1 MFLTIPAL
9 APLVHRVYPGM
20 TTTLSGA
27 TTSSLEIGLGSARGG
42 GDGVTRAATT
52 AAPRL
57 HGATP
62 HLALVIT
69 ASPAGDAMA
78 EARGVLGRIQ
88 VAGGAS
94 ALLLTDDGPMKSGA
108 LVVCVAN
115 ADGAASGVAA
125 TTGRDLADAGQAAA
139 RLVLSGW
146 PFRARYPRGLGIAF
160 ARSDSGDSALR
171 FLDSWRDFMGPK
183 MRTVCGVLGSP
194 VLYGGGQGNAVRRLA
209 GRGRG
214 GVRAWCPAR
223 GRAGRPRDRCHRRL
237 APQRSSARLILGARR
252 APVEP
257 DLPQQTRPRHR
268 AHARDALRA
277 RGGDRVVVVDAVHAD
292 HFPDAAR
299 EQPRRHRAGHP
310 ARDPAAAKRR
320 VRELVHH
327 EDLSRPETDEAR
339 DTAETPTLAKACSAR
354 HGGPAGGRGP
364 GREQAETRPA

>member
-9 APLVHRVYPGM
+9 APLVHRAYPGRP
-20 TTTLSGA
+20 TPSGGA
-27 TTSSLEIGLGSARGG
+27 APSSLEIGLGSATGG
-42 GDGVTRAATT
+42 RDAVPRAAPP

-139 RLVLSGW
+139 RPVLSGA

-194 VLYGGGQGNAVRRLA
+194 VLYGG
-209 GRGRG
+209 
-214 GVRAWCPAR
+214 
-223 GRAGRPRDRCHRRL
+223 
-237 APQRSSARLILGARR
+237 
-252 APVEP
+252 
-257 DLPQQTRPRHR
+257 
-268 AHARDALRA
+268 
-277 RGGDRVVVVDAVHAD
+277 
-292 HFPDAAR
+292 
-299 EQPRRHRAGHP
+299 
-310 ARDPAAAKRR
+310 
-320 VRELVHH
+320 
-327 EDLSRPETDEAR
+327 
-339 DTAETPTLAKACSAR
+339 
-354 HGGPAGGRGP
+354 
-364 GREQAETRPA
+364 

>member
-9 APLVHRVYPGM
+9 APLVHWVYPGM

-27 TTSSLEIGLGSARGG
+27 TTSSLEIGLGYATGG
-42 GDGVTRAATT
+42 RDAVTRAATT
-52 AAPRL
+52 AASRL

-194 VLYGGGQGNAVRRLA
+194 VLYGGGQGNAEPRLSVA
-209 GRGRG
+209 CLEASYATGLGWSDATGEPSTEALVHGAADATLTAVKRLDGRPARIVLVVQTAARHARLGAAAGEEWAAIRAQLDESTPCAGWQVEDVAAYGRGVQPVAAPGALVIVAIGDSPRSEAPRG
-214 GVRAWCPAR
+214 
-223 GRAGRPRDRCHRRL
+223 
-237 APQRSSARLILGARR
+237 
-252 APVEP
+252 
-257 DLPQQTRPRHR
+257 
-268 AHARDALRA
+268 
-277 RGGDRVVVVDAVHAD
+277 
-292 HFPDAAR
+292 
-299 EQPRRHRAGHP
+299 
-310 ARDPAAAKRR
+310 
-320 VRELVHH
+320 
-327 EDLSRPETDEAR
+327 
-339 DTAETPTLAKACSAR
+339 
-354 HGGPAGGRGP
+354 
-364 GREQAETRPA
+364 

>member
-1 MFLTIPAL
+1 MFPDPSAL
-9 APLVHRVYPGM
+9 APTVHPLPGM
-20 TTTLSGA
+20 TTTRSGP
-27 TTSSLEIGLGSARGG
+27 TSWTLEIGLGYASGG
-42 GDGVTRAATT
+42 RDAVTRAAAT
-52 AAPRL
+52 AAARL

-69 ASPAGDAMA
+69 AEPAGDAMA

-160 ARSDSGDSALR
+160 ARSDSSDSALR

-194 VLYGGGQGNAVRRLA
+194 VLYGGNGSAEPRVSVACLEAYYATGLGWGDATGGPAYEALGHGAAGATLTAVKRLD
-209 GRGRG
+209 GR
-214 GVRAWCPAR
+214 PAR
-223 GRAGRPRDRCHRRL
+223 LVLVVETAERH
-237 APQRSSARLILGARR
+237 ARLGS
-252 APVEP
+252 
-257 DLPQQTRPRHR
+257 
-268 AHARDALRA
+268 
-277 RGGDRVVVVDAVHAD
+277 
-292 HFPDAAR
+292 AAR
-299 EQPRRHRAGHP
+299 EEWAAIRGQLDEGTPCGGWLGNDVAADGRGVQPVAAPGAPPGVAVGDPPRRDA
-310 ARDPAAAKRR
+310 
-320 VRELVHH
+320 
-327 EDLSRPETDEAR
+327 SR
-339 DTAETPTLAKACSAR
+339 
-354 HGGPAGGRGP
+354 G
-364 GREQAETRPA
+364 

>member
-1 MFLTIPAL
+1 
-9 APLVHRVYPGM
+9 M

-27 TTSSLEIGLGSARGG
+27 TTSSLEIGLGYATGG
-42 GDGVTRAATT
+42 RDAVTRAATT
-52 AAPRL
+52 AASRL

-69 ASPAGDAMA
+69 ASRAGDAMA

-88 VAGGAS
+88 VAGGAA

-160 ARSDSGDSALR
+160 ARLDAGDSALR

-194 VLYGGGQGNAVRRLA
+194 VLYGGHGNAEPRV
-209 GRGRG
+209 
-214 GVRAWCPAR
+214 GVACS
-223 GRAGRPRDRCHRRL
+223 
-237 APQRSSARLILGARR
+237 RSPRR
-252 APVEP
+252 APSWWSRSA
-257 DLPQQTRPRHR
+257 TRRAPTPRAADRRRHPGSSRTTLSIEDASASPSPPARSPWR
-268 AHARDALRA
+268 APRRSCRGCPRGGCRRLRGRRA
-277 RGGDRVVVVDAVHAD
+277 RAATAPSRRPSGG
-292 HFPDAAR
+292 
-299 EQPRRHRAGHP
+299 
-310 ARDPAAAKRR
+310 
-320 VRELVHH
+320 
-327 EDLSRPETDEAR
+327 
-339 DTAETPTLAKACSAR
+339 
-354 HGGPAGGRGP
+354 
-364 GREQAETRPA
+364 